1 MKLFWT
7 PKTRSMRII
16 GIPGGRCMTRDAFQ
30 RALAVAGV

>member
-16 GIPGGRCMTRDAFQ
+16 WILGERCVAREAFQ
-30 RALAVAGV
+30 RALAVSGD